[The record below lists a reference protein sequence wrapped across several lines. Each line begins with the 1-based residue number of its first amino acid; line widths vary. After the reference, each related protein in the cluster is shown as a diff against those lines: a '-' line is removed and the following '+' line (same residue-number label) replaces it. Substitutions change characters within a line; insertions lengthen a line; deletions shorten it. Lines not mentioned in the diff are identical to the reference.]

1 MIIDLKLIDARVFQ
15 YILEIIFFLLAK
27 DDKPKNKETVWCVR
41 GIPFLCRRQT
51 KNKQCFMHNSMS
63 VYLEKFRVE
72 DSFFHL
78 KFKTYAKHLHTV
90 TKDLFI
96 LISIAAYGR
105 KITSY
110 IRNQVSGLHY
120 LNLLLFSWMFG
131 FCGWSSSDVCMEKPT
146 LKKNVTT
153 RQYIRNRLLSSNNQ
167 LKH

>member
-1 MIIDLKLIDARVFQ
+1 MQECFNISLKS
-15 YILEIIFFLLAK
+15 FFLLAK

-41 GIPFLCRRQT
+41 GIPFVCRRQT
-51 KNKQCFMHNSMS
+51 KNKQCFMHNSLS

-120 LNLLLFSWMFG
+120 LNLLLFS
-131 FCGWSSSDVCMEKPT
+131 
-146 LKKNVTT
+146 
-153 RQYIRNRLLSSNNQ
+153 
-167 LKH
+167 